1 MGLSSSLWIGPI
13 LGGAYVRRE
22 ICVSKSIG
30 LPCSGKEIYYFCFV
44 LLCIWGQIPST
55 SPPGAYIRRG
65 DLTEGFLMLPFWGAY
80 IWRNLYMEGL
90 IFGILR
96 YNLWIILKEHNN
108 FSYLWKF
115 GPKYSSFAEILFKK
129 SHWFTFLPPSNFKL
143 DYLYSICNWMQR
155 AENNFLVQIPKIMQF
170 IWLSNFNLYIR
181 RHLLWDNWHGNEQ
194 KCKQRHQQR
203 FAYRAPACCSGGR
216 CFESFRELK
225 DIFLLSNL

>member
-1 MGLSSSLWIGPI
+1 MNLVCMASLSMGLSSSLWIG
-13 LGGAYVRRE
+13 E
-22 ICVSKSIG
+22 
-30 LPCSGKEIYYFCFV
+30 
-44 LLCIWGQIPST
+44 
-55 SPPGAYIRRG
+55 
-65 DLTEGFLMLPFWGAY
+65 
-80 IWRNLYMEGL
+80 L
-90 IFGILR
+90 IFVYIFCLISLTYACHYLIMLIKYTG
-96 YNLWIILKEHNN
+96 NLWIILKEHNN
-108 FSYLWKF
+108 FCYLWKF
-115 GPKYSSFAEILFKK
+115 GPKYSTFEEILFEK
-129 SHWFTFLPPSNFKL
+129 SHWFMFLPPSNFKL